1 MVHKIFVQ
9 KEAGNSCMAFE
20 PLLNSEEAAEL
31 LKIHPKTLQRMARMG
46 RVPAKRIG
54 DLWRFRASELDRW
67 LKCELSSIP
76 ATPAA

>member
-1 MVHKIFVQ
+1 MT
-9 KEAGNSCMAFE
+9 FE
-20 PLLNSEEAAEL
+20 PLMNSEEAAEF

-67 LKCELSSIP
+67 VSGEVNSE
-76 ATPAA
+76 TPLLPQ